1 MSDAAS
7 RHTGH
12 EERGKGTAQGA
23 FGPSVHE
30 FERVIRAGG
39 VVLFPS
45 DTVYGLACDP
55 ENPDAVERLY
65 ELKGRPAD
73 KSAAV
78 MFFDVHAGMHSLR
91 GLGAKTHGALH
102 NLLPGGVTLLLNN
115 PAHRFPLA
123 CRADPETLGLRIIS
137 VPQLEGVKLPVL
149 QSSANPAGG
158 PDARSLQDVDSA
170 IRDGADLV
178 IDGGELPGTPSTVID
193 LRFYEG
199 SGAWSIV
206 RAGAVDPEVVAAALN
221 DDWGFDPAT
230 YAETVR
236 SEIPAYEKFQELVVL
251 AAYAE
256 WRSGR
261 VLELGTGTGET
272 ARRLLERLEDA
283 ELIGVDE
290 SAQMLAAAAAVLPAD
305 RVQLVQGRLQDPLPH
320 GTFDLAVSSLAIHHL
335 DDHEKPDLFARIRAA
350 LAPGGRFVLADVI
363 VPDDPE
369 QAQIPLTPG
378 YDKPSPLAAQL
389 SWLKD
394 AGFRSV
400 EVVWRHEDLAI
411 LVAGTAG

>member
-1 MSDAAS
+1 MSESRQRHHGHDGRADA
-7 RHTGH
+7 TPGP
-12 EERGKGTAQGA
+12 G
-23 FGPSVHE
+23 FGSSVQE
-30 FERVIRAGG
+30 LERVIRAGG

-55 ENPDAVERLY
+55 ENADAVNRLY
-65 ELKGRPAD
+65 GLKGRAAD
-73 KSAAV
+73 KAAAV
-78 MFFDVHAGMHSLR
+78 MFFDLHAGLHSFR
-91 GLGAKTHGALH
+91 GLGEKTHGALH
-102 NLLPGGVTLLLNN
+102 NLLPGGVTVLLNN

-123 CRADPETLGLRIIS
+123 CRADPETLGLRIIA

-158 PDARSLQDVDSA
+158 PDARSLHDVDSA

-206 RAGAVDPEVVAAALN
+206 RAGAVDQEVVAAALN
-221 DDWGFDPAT
+221 DDWGFDSAT

-236 SEIPAYEKFQELVVL
+236 AEIPAYEKFQELVVR
-251 AAYAE
+251 AASAE
-256 WRSGR
+256 WRGGR

-283 ELIGVDE
+283 ELISVDE
-290 SAQMLAAAAAVLPAD
+290 SAAMLAAAAVALPAD
-305 RVQLVQGRLQDPLPH
+305 RVRLVQGRLQDALPH
-320 GTFDLAVSSLAIHHL
+320 GSFELAVSSLAIHHL
-335 DDHEKPDLFARIRAA
+335 DDHEKPALFARIRAA
-350 LAPGGRFVLADVI
+350 LAPGGRFVLADVV

-378 YDKPSPLAAQL
+378 FDKPSPLATQL
-389 SWLKD
+389 RWLED
-394 AGFRSV
+394 AGFTSV
-400 EVVWRHEDLAI
+400 DVVWRNDDLAI
-411 LVAGTAG
+411 LVARTAG